1 MPGRAVE
8 ADCVSTQ
15 IDTEVSSAS
24 VPAVLFADVSGWTD
38 LTSRVGDSAALSLRD
53 GLFGPLKEIIQ
64 KNKGWLVKTLGDE
77 LMCLFGSAQ
86 EAARA
91 ACDMQL
97 HAERANSVA
106 SEPLPLRIGMHAG
119 QVVVKD
125 NDIEG
130 NTVNV
135 AARVAAAS
143 KPERILMTRA
153 AAERLNEDFSELLRQ
168 WRNEA
173 FKGKTETFEL
183 FELNWRQE
191 PEERTIVSRT
201 AENAGTKFKSLTL
214 RCQGKVCVLQVDGK
228 AVTFGRSRH
237 NTLSIADPGH
247 FVSGN
252 HGKIE
257 IRGGQRG
264 AHRQQPQRHLRFL
277 RTGTLLPGRQA
288 AGPPQFRPHGAGPGA
303 GRIRYGDCRIR
314 ARGRRRAWRHVG
326 QTRQKNPLGSGGSRS
341 KLAFCRPPATLSSH
355 VININHCIPG

>member
-1 MPGRAVE
+1 
-8 ADCVSTQ
+8 
-15 IDTEVSSAS
+15 
-24 VPAVLFADVSGWTD
+24 
-38 LTSRVGDSAALSLRD
+38 
-53 GLFGPLKEIIQ
+53 
-64 KNKGWLVKTLGDE
+64 
-77 LMCLFGSAQ
+77 
-86 EAARA
+86 
-91 ACDMQL
+91 MQL

-201 AENAGTKFKSLTL
+201 SENAGNRLFKRLTL
-214 RCQGKVCVLQVDGK
+214 RCQGKVCVLQADGK

-257 IRGGQRG
+257 IRGGSVVLTDNSRNGIFVSFGQGRYFLVDKLLV
-264 AHRQQPQRHLRFL
+264 LRNSGRMAL
-277 RTGTLLPGRQA
+277 GRAPDESGT
-288 AGPPQFRPHGAGPGA
+288 
-303 GRIRYGDCRIR
+303 
-314 ARGRRRAWRHVG
+314 
-326 QTRQKNPLGSGGSRS
+326 
-341 KLAFCRPPATLSSH
+341 
-355 VININHCIPG
+355 VIVEFELE